1 MAMTAE
7 QLAIMNAARE
17 RAGKPPMPSQG
28 QSVEASQGSLYTP
41 TTVARQ
47 TVGQGLAL
55 GFGDEIEGFAR
66 GIYKA
71 ATEGK
76 PYGAAVNEEISKIRT
91 SNKQFED
98 ENPLGSTAL
107 QLGGGLLTGGAG
119 LLRAGA
125 MRAPT
130 LLGRVGRSVLPS
142 AATGSVAG
150 AGMSEGGLAD
160 RAVGA
165 AGGAVLGAGLG
176 ALTPVAT
183 RVVGSG
189 ARAVGRMMPG
199 RMGGAERQAKR
210 LISNVGAEDELQGA
224 NLGQRLDDFG
234 DEAMAADVGGP
245 ATRDLARYAGNKF
258 GGRKVETALE
268 QRHLGQAPRIGQS
281 IDENIAGDTLEDFI
295 DTTTRA
301 RRETAEINYGQLY
314 ERQVSMSPAL
324 AKLFQNNKI
333 KQAYETAKEIAD
345 AEGRTL
351 PPLFKVGQGG
361 ETYLPPTMRT
371 LDYIKRGL
379 DDDVNVAFN
388 NGRPGLGTSLKTL
401 RDDFRDVVDKVVPEY
416 KAVRSVYA
424 GQSAAMDAANLGKDF
439 ILNRKGVSKIAVSRL
454 GEHEKKSFLVGV
466 ADGLRL
472 KVMSAPDEADVVKRI
487 FGNPNSRARISQAL
501 DGDKDAL
508 AAFQKTMEREAAFA
522 KTNASVRFGS
532 RTNPMAEQGK
542 AFEDVGG
549 FLGDAAVLTSGVPSP
564 ASAGR
569 MGTRIADFLKTPPE
583 SVARRVSELM
593 LSNDPTQRQIAA
605 RLMSSG
611 QALTTRAA
619 GPSSSAV
626 GGAASF
632 QGGSSGGDMIN
643 ALTGRR

>member
-119 LLRAGA
+119 VLRTGA
-125 MRAPT
+125 MKAPT

-199 RMGGAERQAKR
+199 RMGGAERQAER
-210 LISNVGAEDELQGA
+210 LIRNVGDEDELQGA

-295 DTTTRA
+295 DTTSRA
-301 RRETAEINYGQLY
+301 RRETADINYGQLY

-388 NGRPGLGTSLKTL
+388 AGRPGLGTSLKTL
-401 RDDFRDVVDKVVPEY
+401 RDDFRDVIDEVVPEY
-416 KAVRSVYA
+416 KAVRSQYA

-439 ILNRKGVSKIAVSRL
+439 ILDRKGVSKIAVSRL

-487 FGNPNSRARISQAL
+487 FGNPNSRDRISQAL
-501 DGDKDAL
+501 GGDKDAL
-508 AAFQKTMEREAAFA
+508 AAFQRTMEREAAFA

-532 RTNPMAEQGK
+532 RTSPMTEQGK

>member
-1 MAMTAE
+1 
-7 QLAIMNAARE
+7 MNQDQIDAVNASRARQ
-17 RAGKPPMPSQG
+17 GKGPITDVADTV
-28 QSVEASQGSLYTP
+28 VEASQGSLYTP

-47 TVGQGLAL
+47 AVGQGIAL

-76 PYGAAVNEEISKIRT
+76 PYRAAVDEEILKIRE

-107 QLGGGLLTGGAG
+107 QLGGGLLTGGTG

-125 MRAPT
+125 MKAPT
-130 LLGRVGRSVLPS
+130 LLGRMGRSVFPS
-142 AATGSVAG
+142 ATTGSVAG
-150 AGMSEGGLAD
+150 AGMSEGGIVD
-160 RAVGA
+160 RIPGA

-176 ALTPVAT
+176 AVTPVAT

-189 ARAVGRMMPG
+189 AKAIGRMVPG
-199 RMGGAERQAKR
+199 RMGGTERQAER
-210 LISNVGAEDELQGA
+210 LIRNAGAEDELQGA

-245 ATRDLARYAGNKF
+245 ATRDLARYVGNKF

-268 QRHLGQAPRIGQS
+268 QRHLGQAPRIAQS
-281 IDENIAGDTLEDFI
+281 VDENIAGDTLEDFI

-314 ERQVSMSPAL
+314 EKEILMSPKL
-324 AKLFQNNKI
+324 AKFFQNNKI
-333 KQAYETAKEIAD
+333 KQAYETAKDIAD

-388 NGRPGLGTSLKTL
+388 AGKTGLGTSLKTL
-401 RDDFRDVVDKVVPEY
+401 RDDFRDVIDEVVPEY
-416 KAVRSVYA
+416 KSVRSVYA

-487 FGNPNSRARISQAL
+487 FGDPNSRARISQAL

-532 RTNPMAEQGK
+532 RTSPMTEQAK
-542 AFEDVGG
+542 TFEDVGG
-549 FLGDAAVLTSGVPSP
+549 LLGDVAVLGSGVPSP
-564 ASAGR
+564 KAASNVFRGLV
-569 MGTRIADFLKTPPE
+569 DYFKTPPE
-583 SVARRVSELM
+583 AVAKRVSELM
-593 LSNDPTQRQIAA
+593 LSNDPTKRRLAA
-605 RLMSSG
+605 ELMSGG
-611 QALTTRAA
+611 QALPTRVA
-619 GPSSSAV
+619 GPSSSVV
-626 GGAASF
+626 GGAAAF
-632 QGGSSGGDMIN
+632 QGGDTGSDMIN

>member
-1 MAMTAE
+1 M
-7 QLAIMNAARE
+7 
-17 RAGKPPMPSQG
+17 
-28 QSVEASQGSLYTP
+28 
-41 TTVARQ
+41 
-47 TVGQGLAL
+47 
-55 GFGDEIEGFAR
+55 
-66 GIYKA
+66 
-71 ATEGK
+71 
-76 PYGAAVNEEISKIRT
+76 
-91 SNKQFED
+91 
-98 ENPLGSTAL
+98 
-107 QLGGGLLTGGAG
+107 
-119 LLRAGA
+119 
-125 MRAPT
+125 
-130 LLGRVGRSVLPS
+130 
-142 AATGSVAG
+142 
-150 AGMSEGGLAD
+150 
-160 RAVGA
+160 
-165 AGGAVLGAGLG
+165 
-176 ALTPVAT
+176 
-183 RVVGSG
+183 
-189 ARAVGRMMPG
+189 
-199 RMGGAERQAKR
+199 
-210 LISNVGAEDELQGA
+210 
-224 NLGQRLDDFG
+224 
-234 DEAMAADVGGP
+234 
-245 ATRDLARYAGNKF
+245 ARYAGNKF

-439 ILNRKGVSKIAVSRL
+439 ILDRKGVSKIAVSRL

-532 RTNPMAEQGK
+532 RTSPMTEQGK

-611 QALTTRAA
+611 RALATRAV

-632 QGGSSGGDMIN
+632 QGGASGSDMIN
-643 ALTGRR
+643 ALTGTR